1 MSGTI
6 RMRIGT
12 ALRKAALAVW
22 VVAPGPAAAEDFFSG
37 KTITLSTHSEP
48 GGGYEVYLRLIAEH
62 MGKHIPGRPVFTILN
77 QPGGGGLR
85 AVNYAANEAPQ
96 DGTFLTIVSQSVP
109 VVEATG
115 GKGLRT
121 SLGAFKWI
129 GNFTRANNVTV
140 TWAASNVKSLQ
151 DAMARDVVMGATG
164 AGTSSEMGPILYNS
178 LLGTRFKVVVGYSG
192 ADTLNEAMKRGDIDG
207 RANSTWASIKLT
219 LFDDFRAGRV
229 NVLIQMGLRKE
240 KDLPDVP
247 LLSDMVSGD
256 PKNEAIARFMSQ
268 SVTAA
273 RPLAA
278 PPGVPDERVAILRRA
293 FDATMRDPQF
303 LAAARARGSDI
314 DPMTG
319 EETQAVVTAFLA
331 TPKSVLADLK
341 AALGDFFK

>member
-1 MSGTI
+1 MGMV
-6 RMRIGT
+6 R
-12 ALRKAALAVW
+12 ALKAATAV
-22 VVAPGPAAAEDFFSG
+22 AILTAAIPCHAARADDFFAG
-37 KTITLSTHSEP
+37 KTITMSTHSEP
-48 GGGYEVYLRLIAEH
+48 GGGYEVYLRLLSQH
-62 MGKHIPGRPVFTILN
+62 MGKHIPGRPAFAVVS

-85 AVNYAANEAPQ
+85 AVNYAAKEAPQ

-115 GKGLRT
+115 GRGLQT

-140 TWAASNVKSLQ
+140 TWAASNVRTLQ
-151 DAMARDVVMGATG
+151 DAMAREVVMGATG

-178 LLGTRFKVVVGYSG
+178 LLGTRFKIVVGYHG
-192 ADTLNEAMKRGDIDG
+192 AEHLNEAMKRGEIEG

-219 LFDDFRAGRV
+219 LLDEFRAGRV

-240 KDLPDVP
+240 KELPDTP
-247 LLSDMVSGD
+247 LLSDLVSGD
-256 PKNEAIARFMSQ
+256 PKKAAIAKFMSQ

-278 PPGVPDERVAILRRA
+278 PPGVPDDRVAMLRRA
-293 FDATMRDPQF
+293 FDSTMKDPEF
-303 LAAARARGSDI
+303 LAAAKARGSDI

-319 EETQAVVTAFLA
+319 EETQAIITAFLA
-331 TPKSVLADLK
+331 TPKPVLDDLK
-341 AALGDFFK
+341 AALSGFFK